1 MDKEFRHLSTGWAFE
16 DKWQKLI
23 GRALMVTCKLYVND
37 YSKNET
43 AAIINKHSTGQI
55 SITKLNT
62 VYVIETSHYT
72 MTISTIVI
80 EQMFIF
86 CHGLFTY
93 QF

>member
-1 MDKEFRHLSTGWAFE
+1 
-16 DKWQKLI
+16 
-23 GRALMVTCKLYVND
+23 MVTCKLYVND
-37 YSKNET
+37 QTTVKMKRQQLQTNTWQGKYQFT
-43 AAIINKHSTGQI
+43 QLNK
-55 SITKLNT
+55 

-86 CHGLFTY
+86 CHWRFTY